1 LLIHLFY
8 FFLTGMCNCRIYFP
22 TNIILANSLHILYL
36 IKLKNNNNCIKKIML
51 HAGIVFDSPNCD
63 LFKTNF
69 SKIIN
74 NENQLLLK
82 F

>member
-1 LLIHLFY
+1 MFF
-8 FFLTGMCNCRIYFP
+8 FFLIN
-22 TNIILANSLHILYL
+22 
-36 IKLKNNNNCIKKIML
+36 LKNNNNCIKKIML